1 MEEQDKY
8 TADKPVSEENEDR
21 FQRYSFSKRIADTI
35 IARSSSESIVFGLFG
50 AWGEGKSSVI
60 NFISQELDKNEETI
74 QIHLNP
80 WRYNDE
86 DTLLFAFFKKITEA
100 LGKNLQTKKE
110 KSAGFIKKYGS
121 AVSVFGFDFSG
132 VGKSMAEVDLELLK
146 NRVDEF
152 LSESTSKIIVFIDDI
167 DRLDKQEIYSL
178 FRLVKLTADF
188 SNTTYILS
196 FDEGMVAAAIG
207 ERFGAGDVK
216 SGASFL
222 EKIIQV
228 PLNIPKAQPEA
239 LKKFCF
245 NFVDHAFNANQLD
258 LPKEEVQR
266 YVLQFTTN
274 ILPRLNTPRLAVR
287 YGNTISFSIPL
298 LNGEVNIIDLL
309 LIEAIKIF
317 YPAHYEFIKHN
328 AHYFV
333 GSYKEFITHGRD
345 QAKIDQL
352 NKHLEELGKDLPSEQ
367 RSQIRNLLTDLF
379 PTLNTVF
386 GNFWQN
392 EGEENDWYRNKKIGS
407 AKYFDRYFSYA
418 VIEGD
423 ISDIEFGDFMNG
435 VAGRTDEENLQL
447 INEILEGSVP
457 GNLIAKLRSREEN
470 IEWEK
475 VEKLV
480 KAVSNISGS
489 LPNSGG
495 MLGYGFE
502 TTYGQAAIFIYQ
514 LLKNHKDE
522 DIYAVAKEL
531 MAFPK
536 DFTFAYNINY
546 WLRVGDRPED
556 KLFKEEQYDEL
567 AAILYKRA
575 VAEAGDESI
584 FVKFPDHMIYL
595 SNAWYQQDKAGLETY
610 AKDFMDRDK
619 TNVLTLL
626 KAFVPVGRSNV
637 REGEYKADI
646 TEGQYRYIT
655 SLFDK
660 EDLMRRITENFSLE
674 EITKEK
680 PFMIDFGQ
688 KEYTDL
694 NMVRQFQRWYQ
705 LEAEKAKSSA
715 EAGD

>member
-1 MEEQDKY
+1 MEEQEKY
-8 TADKPVSEENEDR
+8 TADKPVSEETEDR
-21 FQRYSFSKRIADTI
+21 FQRYPFSKRIAETI
-35 IARSSSESIVFGLFG
+35 ISRSSSESIVFGLFG

-60 NFISQELDKNEETI
+60 NFINQELNNEESII

-80 WRYNDE
+80 WRYSDE
-86 DTLLFAFFKKITEA
+86 DTMLFAFFKKITDA
-100 LGKNLQTKKE
+100 LGKKLQTNSEKTAGFVKKYA
-110 KSAGFIKKYGS
+110 SAG
-121 AVSVFGFDFSG
+121 SVFGFDFSG
-132 VGKSMAEVDLELLK
+132 IGNSIAKVDLELLK

-152 LSESTSKIIVFIDDI
+152 LNESTSKIVVFIDDI

-196 FDEGMVAAAIG
+196 FDESMVAAAIG

-245 NFVDHAFNANQLD
+245 NFVDNAFHTNKLD
-258 LPKEEVQR
+258 LPKSDVQR

-298 LNGEVNIIDLL
+298 LNGEVNMIDLL
-309 LIEAIKIF
+309 LIEAVKIF

-328 AHYFV
+328 AQYFI
-333 GSYKEFITHGRD
+333 GSYKEFITRD
-345 QAKIDQL
+345 QDKAKIDQL
-352 NKHLEELGKDLPSEQ
+352 NKHLDDLGKELSEQ
-367 RSQIRNLLTDLF
+367 QKNQVRSLLTDLF
-379 PTLNTVF
+379 PVLNTVF

-392 EGEENDWYRNKKIGS
+392 EGEENDWYRDKKIGS

-423 ISDIEFGDFMNG
+423 ISDIEFNEFLDNISD
-435 VAGRTDEENLQL
+435 RPDDENQAL
-447 INEILEGSVP
+447 IVKMLEGSEP
-457 GNLIAKLRSREEN
+457 GNLIAKLRSHEQN
-470 IEWEK
+470 MEWGK
-475 VEKLV
+475 VEKLA
-480 KAVSNISGS
+480 KAVSNISKS

-495 MLGYGFE
+495 MLGFGFD

-514 LLKNHKDE
+514 LLKHHKDE
-522 DIYAVAKEL
+522 NIYALAKE
-531 MAFPK
+531 MMTFPK
-536 DFTFAYNINY
+536 DFTFAYNVNN
-546 WLRVGDRPED
+546 WLRLGDRPED

-567 AAILYKRA
+567 AALLYKRS
-575 VAEAGDESI
+575 VADAGDESI

-595 SNAWYQQDKAGLETY
+595 ANAWYQQDKAGLEDY
-610 AKDFMDRDK
+610 AKSFMDRDK
-619 TNVLTLL
+619 GNVLSLL

-660 EDLMRRITENFSLE
+660 DELMRRITENFSIE
-674 EITKEK
+674 EIMKEK
-680 PFMIDFGQ
+680 PFIIDFGE

-705 LEAEKAKSSA
+705 MEAEKAKQ
-715 EAGD
+715 